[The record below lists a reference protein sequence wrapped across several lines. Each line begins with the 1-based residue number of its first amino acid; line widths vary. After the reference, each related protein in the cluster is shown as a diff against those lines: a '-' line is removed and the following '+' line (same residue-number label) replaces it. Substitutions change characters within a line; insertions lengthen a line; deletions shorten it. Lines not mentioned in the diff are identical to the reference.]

1 MVTWIKRY
9 VSQHDWNMCLN
20 HDNLLWGPLWSF
32 KEWNNLH
39 FDMDMWVLHLNSDFW
54 FFAIPTHA
62 HHVPCLDTIFVG
74 DWCFVP
80 KTWTERNPRIIL
92 WFELLS
98 SAQMNCRWQVYLMI
112 IWGQYV
118 GEVLCG
124 PSGVVT
130 LLTSQAR
137 STFEWC
143 VARLVF
149 MKGHQKDTCNDDE
162 IGIFALNICQA
173 LD

>member
-1 MVTWIKRY
+1 M
-9 VSQHDWNMCLN
+9 
-20 HDNLLWGPLWSF
+20 
-32 KEWNNLH
+32 
-39 FDMDMWVLHLNSDFW
+39 HLNSNFW
-54 FFAIPTHA
+54 NFAILSHA
-62 HHVPCLDTIFVG
+62 HHVPCLHAIFLG
-74 DWCFVP
+74 DQCFVP
-80 KTWTERNPRIIL
+80 KTWTKRNPRILL

-98 SAQMNCRWQVYLMI
+98 NAQMNCWWQVYLMI

-124 PSGVVT
+124 PFGAVT
-130 LLTSQAR
+130 LLISQTK

-149 MKGHQKDTCNDDE
+149 LKGRQKDTCNDDE
-162 IGIFALNICQA
+162 IGILALNICQP